1 MAFNLQTRLQNHLNE
16 IVRDRDPYLASAGH
30 FYVRQ
35 YIHQQFSQW
44 GNVEIDEFQVRGKNH
59 QNLILNLPSLNNNK
73 KRELA
78 PILIG
83 AHYDTVPGTSGAD
96 DNGTGVAVLLELA
109 REFSSKPLKYPVI
122 LVAFDMEEYGLLG
135 SEHYAEKLK
144 QKQQQLRLMI
154 SLEMLGY
161 CDSTPNSQSYPPGLK
176 YFYPNQ
182 GDFIALIGNLLTVI
196 DMFKMSININKIG
209 TNCQWLAVPNRGL
222 IVPDTRRSD
231 HAPFW
236 DRGYKAIMIT
246 DTANMRNPNYHQNS
260 DTLETLDLDFLTGV
274 CQGLMTAMRSIF

>member
-1 MAFNLQTRLQNHLNE
+1 MTFDLQTRLQNHLKE
-16 IVRDRDPYLASAGH
+16 IVRDRDPYFSSIGH

-35 YIHQQFSQW
+35 YIYQELSQF
-44 GNVEIDEFQVRGKNH
+44 GNVEIDEFQVTGKNH
-59 QNLILNLPSLNNNK
+59 QNLILNLPSLKNNK
-73 KRELA
+73 KRELP

-83 AHYDTVPGTSGAD
+83 AHYDTVPGTAGAD

-109 REFSSKPLKYPVI
+109 REFSSQPFKYPVS

-161 CDSTPNSQSYPPGLK
+161 CDSNPNSQSYPPGLK

-182 GDFIALIGNLLTVI
+182 GNFIALIGNLLTVI
-196 DMFKMSININKIG
+196 DMLQMSRNINKRG
-209 TNCQWLAVPNRGL
+209 TNCQCLPVPNRGL

-274 CQGLMTAMRSIF
+274 CQGLITAIRSIF